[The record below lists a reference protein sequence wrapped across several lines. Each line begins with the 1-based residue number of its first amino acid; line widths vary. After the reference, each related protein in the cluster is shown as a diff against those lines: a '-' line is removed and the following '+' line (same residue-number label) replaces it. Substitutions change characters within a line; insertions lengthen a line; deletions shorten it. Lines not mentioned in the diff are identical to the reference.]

1 MHQSKNNPHILQ
13 EISTNILTKMPD
25 ITGSPHWACSEKC
38 KQKKLVT
45 DKSVSTVCNGNIAE
59 RENIPVGC
67 VPLACQPYMLWSS
80 DVSTSREGVPKR
92 KVWTGLSDCHQM
104 SLAMGPGLGAGKG
117 SPCLISGGGAGGRC
131 NCHRGTPS
139 SWTEC
144 ETLWKH
150 CLVTT
155 SLAGSNQVHSMI
167 LNELIL
173 EKETNSTK
181 MLFVEAVSGERW
193 AV

>member
-1 MHQSKNNPHILQ
+1 MSRPLFYT
-13 EISTNILTKMPD
+13 SR
-25 ITGSPHWACSEKC
+25 
-38 KQKKLVT
+38 
-45 DKSVSTVCNGNIAE
+45 NGNIAE
-59 RENIPVGC
+59 RESIPVGC

-104 SLAMGPGLGAGKG
+104 SLAMGPGLGLGRDPHVWYLG
-117 SPCLISGGGAGGRC
+117 VGLGEGVIVTGGPPPPEQNVR
-131 NCHRGTPS
+131 HQ
-139 SWTEC
+139 
-144 ETLWKH
+144 WKH

-167 LNELIL
+167 LNKLIL

-193 AV
+193 AVSGLTLIWSSLAR